1 MLYSELKKK
10 EVINM
15 RDCRKLGHLVD
26 ADIDERNGCI
36 KRLKISERV
45 RCFRCLPE
53 CCSWIC
59 KEPDY
64 VVCYNEI
71 KQIGPD
77 IIVVDIC

>member
-15 RDCRKLGHLVD
+15 RDCRKLGQVVD
-26 ADIDERNGCI
+26 AEIDERNGCI
-36 KRLKISERV
+36 RKLKIAARI
-45 RCFRCLPE
+45 RCFKCLPD
-53 CCSWIC
+53 CCHRLC
-59 KEPDY
+59 KEQEY